1 MPNKFKTGWIYTF
14 GKTDAPKNIAVMRVK
29 IIDKQKNFVSV
40 VPINDNDEYI
50 DNTHVLKET
59 DIYKTKKKCLE
70 ALHDFL
76 KLSTLYFYGML
87 HGYCNF
93 QSNDNILYMH
103 GFSKLYDKDGV
114 CRNAK

>member
-1 MPNKFKTGWIYTF
+1 MSKIKTGWIYTF

-29 IIDKQKNFVSV
+29 IIDKQKNFVTV

-50 DNTHVLKET
+50 DNTHVLNET
-59 DIYKTKKKCLE
+59 DVYKTKKKCLE

-103 GFSKLYDKDGV
+103 GFSQLYDKNGV
-114 CRNAK
+114 CKNAK